1 MIREAQS
8 GLSTL
13 KPTKD
18 PIQLSFQQSSAEH
31 SPFLAQ
37 AEIDCVTAAQSA
49 HWFDQSRLWPELQR
63 IVRKGGT
70 LAFWGYKDHVFPE
83 FPAASEILQ
92 HYAYDPHPDCLGSY
106 WPQPG
111 RSYVQDKLRVIQ
123 PPGEEWE
130 DVRRMEYEPGL
141 QGRNSGEGK
150 LLMRR
155 TVTLGQ
161 CKEYMRTWSAY
172 HGWKDNHRGME
183 ARARG
188 GKGDVVDGIF
198 DEIARKEKHFEKEE
212 NKVYMEWGSAMI
224 LARRK

>member
-1 MIREAQS
+1 M
-8 GLSTL
+8 
-13 KPTKD
+13 
-18 PIQLSFQQSSAEH
+18 
-31 SPFLAQ
+31 
-37 AEIDCVTAAQSA
+37 
-49 HWFDQSRLWPELQR
+49 
-63 IVRKGGT
+63 
-70 LAFWGYKDHVFPE
+70 
-83 FPAASEILQ
+83 
-92 HYAYDPHPDCLGSY
+92 
-106 WPQPG
+106 
-111 RSYVQDKLRVIQ
+111 QDKLRVIQ

-130 DVRRMEYEPGL
+130 DVQRMEYEPGL

-172 HGWKDNHRGME
+172 HGWKDTHRGME

-212 NKVYMEWGSAMI
+212 NSVYMEWGSAMI